1 MSQYVLPALHSLFIW
16 WFSTGVVLYLDGLP
30 QRTFR
35 WTMLGATAVLGIAL
49 YGLASTSGDTT
60 VGGAYA
66 AFTYALLAWS
76 WIEVSFYLGIVTGPR
91 KQACPEGC
99 RGWRHFG
106 HAILAS
112 LWHELAILV
121 LAATMFLL
129 TWDQPNQVGTWTF
142 CVLWWM
148 HQSAKLNVFL
158 GVRNLNEEFI
168 PDHLGFLKSF
178 FTKKPMNLLF
188 PVSVTAS
195 TVMAVVLFQRAL
207 APSATPFEVA
217 GFMNVGTMMALAIL
231 EHWLLVL
238 PLPFAAIWAWGL
250 TSRTPKQKF
259 DVEIVAGFLGVGK
272 TTYLRRSLDLG
283 EPGVRT
289 VVLVNDFGAVGV
301 DASLLAG
308 RGAEVVELSN
318 GCICCSLRKDLG
330 RQLTEIIA
338 RWSPQRILI
347 EPSGVADVA
356 ALLGVLGKP
365 EIRMLVRNLRVC
377 TIIDAAA
384 FLRDYSR
391 LAAYFE
397 AQTRVAQVV
406 VVNKTDLVSAAEL
419 RTVEHTLRILNP
431 TALIVPAA
439 YGALRPGTLDGLPAA
454 SGWMDAGG
462 SLDRGDGR
470 PVHATPG
477 HWFHARSPHD
487 HEPHDDD
494 RHEPT
499 ALGFTSWSSPLTG
512 TCDPQILQEL
522 LDSVAG
528 GAFGQVER
536 VKGVARVGGGW
547 VHFDIAGGRP
557 NMAAFA
563 ARDGEEPRVIAIG
576 HRVDS
581 VRLQAAFDACS
592 SNTVA

>member
-35 WTMLGATAVLGIAL
+35 WTMLGATVVLAIAL
-49 YGLASTSGDTT
+49 AGLSLSSADTT

-76 WIEVSFYLGIVTGPR
+76 WIEVSFYLGYVTGPR
-91 KQACPEGC
+91 TQTCPEGC
-99 RGWRHFG
+99 GGWAHFG
-106 HAILAS
+106 HAIMAS
-112 LWHELAILV
+112 LWHELAIFV
-121 LAATMFLL
+121 LAATVFLL
-129 TWDQPNQVGTWTF
+129 TWDQPNQVGAWTF

-168 PDHLGFLKSF
+168 PDHLSFLKSF

-188 PVSVTAS
+188 PVSVTVS
-195 TVMAVVLFQRAL
+195 TIMAVVLFQRAL
-207 APSATPFEVA
+207 SPSATAFEVA

-250 TSRTPKQKF
+250 TSRTAKQKF
-259 DVEIVAGFLGVGK
+259 DVEIVAGFLGAGK
-272 TTYLRRSLDLG
+272 TTYLRRSLELAD
-283 EPGVRT
+283 PAVRT
-289 VVLVNDFGAVGV
+289 VVLVNDFSAVGV

-308 RGAEVVELSN
+308 RGAEIVELPN

-330 RQLTEIIA
+330 KQLNEVIE

-365 EIRMLVRNLRVC
+365 GIRVLVQSLRVC

-391 LAAYFE
+391 LSAYFD
-397 AQTRVAQVV
+397 AQARVAHAVI
-406 VVNKTDLVSAAEL
+406 VNKTDLVSAAEL
-419 RTVEHTLRILNP
+419 RVVEHTLRVLNP

-439 YGALRPGTLDGLPAA
+439 YGAVRPGTFDLL
-454 SGWMDAGG
+454 S
-462 SLDRGDGR
+462 
-470 PVHATPG
+470 ATPG
-477 HWFHARSPHD
+477 GMPEAEHPASEDASASHQRHLHVHHD
-487 HEPHDDD
+487 ETGTHHED

-499 ALGFTSWSSPLTG
+499 ALAFTSWSSPLTG
-512 TCDPQILQEL
+512 KCDPQILQEL

-536 VKGVARVGGGW
+536 VKGVARAGGGW
-547 VHFDIAGGRP
+547 IHFDIAGGRP

-563 ARDGEEPRVIAIG
+563 AREGEKPRVIAIG
-576 HRVDS
+576 HRVDK

-592 SNTVA
+592 SDVA